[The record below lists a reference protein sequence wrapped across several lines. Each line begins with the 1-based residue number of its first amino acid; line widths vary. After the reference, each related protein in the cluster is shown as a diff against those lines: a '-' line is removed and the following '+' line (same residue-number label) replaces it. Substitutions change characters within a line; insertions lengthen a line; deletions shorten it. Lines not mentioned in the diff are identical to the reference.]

1 MRLGNGAAERCGGSS
16 TLTVGAYNGDA
27 NHRKTLSSQRE
38 SQRETV
44 RSSGRFVGEAC
55 QGNRVGLKV
64 GLNVAKMGDGVM
76 VSGGRHIVVS
86 F

>member
-1 MRLGNGAAERCGGSS
+1 METQITEKPSLHTG
-16 TLTVGAYNGDA
+16 
-27 NHRKTLSSQRE
+27 NHRGKLYVPQ
-38 SQRETV
+38 V
-44 RSSGRFVGEAC
+44 GLWGEAC
-55 QGNRVGLKV
+55 QGNLVGLKV